1 MILTPSK
8 KEKRISAFK
17 YMGMF
22 KVPGDGPSCYDKRS
36 ENDYLSLMK
45 TQKERRRK
53 K

>member
-8 KEKRISAFK
+8 KEKKVSAFK

-22 KVPGDGPSCYDKRS
+22 EVAESGPSCYDKRS
-36 ENDYLSLMK
+36 EDDYSSLLK

>member
-8 KEKRISAFK
+8 KENKVSAFK

-22 KVPGDGPSCYDKRS
+22 GLPKDPSCYDKRS
-36 ENDYLSLMK
+36 ECDYSSLLK
-45 TQKERRRK
+45 TQKERRGK